1 LSTRRSIFKDES
13 VLFPEYVPP
22 VTPHRDNQMKML
34 ESYFQ
39 SVAERP
45 ARASQNALIHGPVG
59 SGKTM
64 LAKKLGA
71 ALEKKALLYGN
82 RLKFLH
88 VNCRIDKTLQAV
100 LIKGLHHLGH
110 RYPSRG
116 FSFEELIQTFVD
128 ELKNDRVHMIIAF
141 DEVDAMASSDP
152 SSLYT
157 ITRLREVS
165 YETQIF
171 SSLLISKTLDY
182 LKMLDLST
190 LSSIQWNTISLD
202 PYSGDQLYD
211 ILSSRSGEAFNEG
224 CLGDEPLQLAADIA
238 SVYGDAR
245 YALDLLYRAG
255 KFADQND
262 SPLVLPDHIRR
273 AKAELPPQFR
283 KEELAYLDKNQR
295 LLLIALSNLLKESDS
310 AYATMGEVEKSYN
323 ALCESLGIDAKHHT
337 SIWNDINELARKG
350 IVETQLSSKGVRGR
364 TTLVGL
370 SRVSAK
376 QLIDELEKQGGG
388 MVAKC

>member
-1 LSTRRSIFKDES
+1 
-13 VLFPEYVPP
+13 
-22 VTPHRDNQMKML
+22 MKML
-34 ESYFQ
+34 EAYFQ

-45 ARASQNALIHGPVG
+45 ARVSQNALIHGPVG

-82 RLKFLH
+82 RIKFLH

-110 RYPSRG
+110 KYPSRG
-116 FSFEELIQTFVD
+116 FSFEELIHTFVD

-141 DEVDAMASSDP
+141 DEVDALASSDP

-165 YETQIF
+165 YDTQIF

-182 LKMLDLST
+182 LKMLDAST

-211 ILSSRSGEAFNEG
+211 ILLSRSDEAFNEG
-224 CLGDEPLQLAADIA
+224 CLSDEPLQLAADIA

-245 YALDLLYRAG
+245 YALDLLWRAG
-255 KFADQND
+255 KFADQAD
-262 SPLVLPDHIRR
+262 SPLVLPDQVRR
-273 AKAELPPQFR
+273 AKAELPPEFR
-283 KEELAYLDKNQR
+283 KEELAYLDENQR
-295 LLLIALSNLLKESDS
+295 LLLRALSRLLKESDS

-323 ALCESLGIDAKHHT
+323 ALCESLSINAKHHT
-337 SIWNDINELARKG
+337 SIWSDINELARKG

-376 QLIDELEKQGGG
+376 QLIDELEKQPGG
-388 MVAKC
+388 MVADVRR